1 MEGPFGGAPTPGL
14 LAGAFHYPG
23 GGDFGFA
30 VTTFA
35 LSLQTVTN
43 GAMPP
48 RDCTTAI
55 PATKN
60 DTDKRP
66 TRAFQH

>member
-14 LAGAFHYPG
+14 LAGAFHDPG
-23 GGDFGFA
+23 GGDFGFGVA
-30 VTTFA
+30 MLA

-43 GAMPP
+43 GAMSP
-48 RDCTTAI
+48 RDGTTAI
-55 PATKN
+55 PATKS
-60 DTDKRP
+60 DTDKRL

>member
-1 MEGPFGGAPTPGL
+1 MAL
-14 LAGAFHYPG
+14 LAGAFHDPG

-35 LSLQTVTN
+35 LSLQTVTD
-43 GAMPP
+43 GAISP
-48 RDCTTAI
+48 RDCTTVI
-55 PATKN
+55 PATKS
-60 DTDKRP
+60 DTDKRL